1 MIEMK
6 DIESL
11 EDIKIFVDA
20 FYTKIRE
27 DELLAPI
34 FGMRIENDNWEKHLN
49 RMYNFWNTVL
59 FPARTYKG
67 NPFSKHMTLPIDKT
81 HFSQWLNLFNQT
93 IDEHFKGDMAE
104 EAKNRAMKMAYLFQS
119 KLEYLAN
126 NPQMKPLV

>member
-1 MIEMK
+1 MK
-6 DIESL
+6 DIENL
-11 EDIKIFVDA
+11 EDIKIFVDG

-27 DELLAPI
+27 DEMLAPV
-34 FGMRIENDNWEKHLN
+34 FAMRIENDNWEKHLN

-67 NPFSKHMTLPIDKT
+67 NPFSKHMTLPIDKR
-81 HFSQWLNLFNQT
+81 HFAQWLDLFNKT

-126 NPQMKPLV
+126 NPQMKPVM